1 MQQFLF
7 CLVNMTKGSFAEAH
21 YGVKFGPKPVEI
33 KTSTAETE
41 GYACM
46 IFYKY
51 TTVFLIGYICVYL
64 NKKHAYSV
72 AKNHDNICNS
82 VFRFF
87 LTLRFAT
94 WLLLLCFLYSC
105 Y

>member
-1 MQQFLF
+1 
-7 CLVNMTKGSFAEAH
+7 MTKGSFAEAH

-51 TTVFLIGYICVYL
+51 TTVFLIGYICVY
-64 NKKHAYSV
+64 
-72 AKNHDNICNS
+72 
-82 VFRFF
+82 
-87 LTLRFAT
+87 
-94 WLLLLCFLYSC
+94 
-105 Y
+105 